1 MSEIGEGILKI
12 LHQTLN
18 SQRYLLATR
27 MAPRTLP
34 GMALRYGGNQYQV
47 RMLQIK
53 SYRIFNRFSEL
64 F

>member
-1 MSEIGEGILKI
+1 MSEIGDGILKI

-18 SQRYLLATR
+18 SQRYVLATR
-27 MAPRTLP
+27 MAPHTLP
-34 GMALRYGGNQYQV
+34 GMALRYRGNQYQV